1 MVIVVSLRKC
11 MAIFSK
17 ENMTHSPEKRIQS
30 IVVLGGGSAGWMT
43 AATLARMLKPEDVKI
58 TVVESEQIGTVGV
71 GEATIPD
78 IINFNRLLGIDEQ
91 EFMKA
96 TNATFKLGIEFNNW
110 GKIGDKYMHP
120 FGHHGADMMGID
132 FHQFWLYSKE
142 KGNPKDIWKYSL
154 SAMASYDNKF
164 TLPGNDPRSV
174 LSQLRYAYHFD
185 ATLYAKFLRKYAEDR
200 GVTRKEGK
208 VDDVFEIEELV
219 EKPEVHEAK
228 SNLAVAA
235 RYVFSSKI
243 FDCLARTSSGKGNEI
258 QLTDLI
264 QMLMRE
270 GGDLSEELFGK

>member
-1 MVIVVSLRKC
+1 
-11 MAIFSK
+11 
-17 ENMTHSPEKRIQS
+17 MTHSPEKRIQS

-142 KGNPKDIWKYSL
+142 KATRKTFGNTACRLWHPMTINSRY
-154 SAMASYDNKF
+154 
-164 TLPGNDPRSV
+164 PGTILDRFCLNSGMPIILTPRSTP
-174 LSQLRYAYHFD
+174 SF
-185 ATLYAKFLRKYAEDR
+185 
-200 GVTRKEGK
+200 
-208 VDDVFEIEELV
+208 
-219 EKPEVHEAK
+219 
-228 SNLAVAA
+228 
-235 RYVFSSKI
+235 
-243 FDCLARTSSGKGNEI
+243 
-258 QLTDLI
+258 
-264 QMLMRE
+264 
-270 GGDLSEELFGK
+270 